1 MLRINVGTKVDDTAV
16 ARLRLEGQVSGPWVE
31 ELRRVCAE
39 TLGNISDEAHPL
51 MLDLTDV
58 FFIDADGVALFR
70 DLAARHVTV
79 TNGSLFVTEQL
90 KEVCDVSR

>member
-1 MLRINVGTKVDDTAV
+1 MLRINVGTTADDQAV
-16 ARLRLEGQVSGPWVE
+16 VLLRLEGQVTGPWVE

-39 TLGNISDEAHPL
+39 TIGDGRDEVHPL
-51 MLDLTDV
+51 VLDLTDV

-70 DLAARHVTV
+70 ELAARHVTV

-90 KEVCDVSR
+90 KEVCHVRR